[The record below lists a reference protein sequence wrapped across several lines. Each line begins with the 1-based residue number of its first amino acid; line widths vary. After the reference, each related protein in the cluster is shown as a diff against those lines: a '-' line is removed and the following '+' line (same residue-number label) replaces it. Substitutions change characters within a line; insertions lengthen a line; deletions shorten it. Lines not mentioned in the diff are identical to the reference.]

1 MLTAGEIMT
10 KVIITVNP
18 EMGVEEL
25 ASLLWENKIG
35 GAPVVD
41 AQGHLMGVVTE
52 NDLIDQSKKV
62 HIPTVLSILDSM
74 IFLENPARL
83 DQEIK
88 KMTGTKV
95 ADIYSS
101 KPVTVNEATTLEE
114 LASIMADRKVHT
126 LPVTTSEGQ
135 LVGVIGK
142 SDIIRA
148 IFR

>member
-10 KVIITVNP
+10 KEIITVTP

-25 ASLLWENKIG
+25 ASLLWEKKIG

-41 AQGHLMGVVTE
+41 AQGQLLGVVTE
-52 NDLIDQSKKV
+52 SDLIDQTKKV

-74 IFLENPARL
+74 IFLENPAKL

-88 KMTGTKV
+88 KMTGTRV
-95 ADIYSS
+95 ADIYSN
-101 KPVTVNEATTLEE
+101 KPVTVKETTTLEE
-114 LASIMADRKVHT
+114 LASIMADRRVHT
-126 LPVTTSEGQ
+126 LPVTSDGR

-142 SDIIRA
+142 SDLIRA

>member
-10 KVIITVNP
+10 KEIVTVTP

-25 ASLLWENKIG
+25 ASLLWEKKLG

-41 AQGHLMGVVTE
+41 AEGQLLGVVTE
-52 NDLIDQSKKV
+52 SDLIDQNKKV

-74 IFLENPARL
+74 IFLENPTKL

-95 ADIYSS
+95 ADIFSS
-101 KPVTVNEATTLEE
+101 NPVTVIEATTLEE
-114 LASIMADRKVHT
+114 LASIMADRRVHT
-126 LPVTTSEGQ
+126 LPVTREGR

-148 IFR
+148 MFR

>member
-10 KVIITVNP
+10 KKIITVTP

-41 AQGHLMGVVTE
+41 AQGQLLGVVTE
-52 NDLIDQSKKV
+52 SDLIDQNKKV

-74 IFLENPARL
+74 IFLESPAKL

-95 ADIYSS
+95 EDIFSRN
-101 KPVTVNEATTLEE
+101 PVTVNEDTTLEE

-126 LPVTTSEGQ
+126 LPVTSAGR

-148 IFR
+148 IFH

>member
-10 KVIITVNP
+10 KKIITVNP

-41 AQGHLMGVVTE
+41 DQGRLLGVVTE
-52 NDLIDQSKKV
+52 SDLIDQTKKV

-74 IFLENPARL
+74 IFLENPAKL

-88 KMTGTKV
+88 KMTGTRV
-95 ADIYSS
+95 ADIYST
-101 KPVTVNEATTLEE
+101 KPVTVKETTTLEE

-126 LPVTTSEGQ
+126 LPVTSDGH
-135 LVGVIGK
+135 LVGVVGK
-142 SDIIRA
+142 SDLIRA